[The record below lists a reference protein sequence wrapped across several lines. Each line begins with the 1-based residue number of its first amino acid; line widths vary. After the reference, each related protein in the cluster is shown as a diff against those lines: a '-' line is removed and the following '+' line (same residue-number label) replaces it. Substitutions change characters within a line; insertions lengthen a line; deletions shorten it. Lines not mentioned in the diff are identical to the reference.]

1 MAITQFAD
9 VDEFVKRDI
18 PSSDQTWVEKKIE
31 EAEGILETYVGD
43 LTDWVDVDPSKRTG
57 KVILVVCRMVDRVI
71 KNPDGYNTE
80 TDGDYSYGRSG
91 SLASGEVYAS
101 RADLR
106 ILGVGLRRR
115 FGSVRL
121 HLPSESP
128 RNATGC

>member
-1 MAITQFAD
+1 MAITTFAD
-9 VDEFVKRDI
+9 VEDFAKRDI
-18 PSSDQTWVEKKIE
+18 PASDQTWVERKID
-31 EAEGILETYVGD
+31 EAEAILETYIGD
-43 LTDWVDVDPSKRTG
+43 LADWIDVDPAKRTP
-57 KVILVVCRMVDRVI
+57 KVVLVVCRMVDRVI

-91 SLASGEVYAS
+91 ALASGEVYAS

-106 ILGVGLRRR
+106 ILGIGLRRR